1 MIRSNTR
8 LPAMSQVFLRCA
20 LVWLGLG
27 AVAAP
32 GLAADQ
38 LPYQNPNLGVEARI
52 QDLLPR
58 MTLEE
63 KVAQLNLWPNLAELL
78 KHKSIE
84 DDIAITLKQ
93 ITNGVGAI
101 EYDTKLPVEDF
112 TAFQTAVQR
121 FLIEKTR
128 LGIPAL
134 FDGEACHG
142 FVGTNATVF
151 PVPLTLASTWD
162 PALVERVFTAVAL
175 EMRSY
180 GITHAATPVL
190 DLAREPRF
198 GRFDE
203 FYSEDPYL
211 VGQIAVAAIRGLQGR
226 SRAIDGEHLLACAK
240 HFAGHGQPEG
250 GNNMAPANF
259 SERVIREMH
268 CYPFELAVKQANV
281 RTVMASYNEIDGVPS
296 HLNRWLLT
304 DILRGEWG
312 FDGYVISD
320 YDGVSRTMDR
330 QFVCA
335 NPAEAARRA
344 LSAGMDFEL
353 PSTRTNDCFQHLS
366 ALIRSGLVKEAVL
379 DLAVTRM
386 LRNKFLLGLFENPY
400 VAGVERT
407 KQVMNSPAHRALAR
421 EAAEKGMVLLR
432 NENRTLPF
440 DRHAIKH
447 LAVIGPNANAVHYG
461 SYSATTPG
469 ITILDGLRAYG
480 KGQFEVHYA
489 EGFKIYEN
497 DKSIAAVEKTPAAE
511 ERRIAGAVAATRQSD
526 AVLLV
531 MGENE
536 NACHE
541 SWFPDHFGDRNDLT
555 LLGRQNDLVGA
566 VLAVGKPVAVLLI
579 NGRPLAI
586 NELAAKAPAI
596 LEGWY
601 LGQEQGAA
609 VARVLFGDVNPGGKL
624 TVSIP
629 RSVGDLPVY
638 YNHKPLVHEHP
649 YVSGPYSPLYPFGHG
664 LSYTTFRY
672 AKLQVSPAKAK
683 IGRSVDVSVEVSNV
697 GDRAGDEVVQ
707 LYLRDSVSSVS
718 RPVKELKDFLR
729 IALAPSET
737 KTVSFQV
744 TPDKLQFYNL
754 EMKRVV
760 EPGEF
765 QVMVGTSSA
774 ENLKSK
780 FEITE

>member
-1 MIRSNTR
+1 MTNKLIRFVLCLS
-8 LPAMSQVFLRCA
+8 LCIIAS
-20 LVWLGLG
+20 LGS
-27 AVAAP
+27 
-32 GLAADQ
+32 AADQ
-38 LPYQNPNLGVEARI
+38 LPYQNPNLAVEARI
-52 QDLLPR
+52 RDLLPR

-78 KHKSIE
+78 KHKSIA
-84 DDIAITLKQ
+84 DDIALTLQQ

-112 TAFQTAVQR
+112 VTFHTAVQR

-162 PALVERVFTAVAL
+162 PVLVERTFNAVAL

-203 FYSEDPYL
+203 LYSEDPYL
-211 VGQIAVAAIRGLQGR
+211 TAAIAVAAIRGLQGR
-226 SRAIDGEHLLACAK
+226 NRVIDGEHLLACAK
-240 HFAGHGQPEG
+240 HFTGHGQPEG
-250 GNNMAPANF
+250 GSNMSSADF

-268 CYPFELAVKQANV
+268 CYPFEMAVKQANV
-281 RTVMASYNEIDGVPS
+281 RTVMASYNEIDGVPN
-296 HLNRWLLT
+296 HINRWLLT

-320 YDGVSRTMDR
+320 YDGVSRMIDR

-335 NPAEAARRA
+335 SPAEAARRA
-344 LSAGMDFEL
+344 LNAGMDFEL
-353 PSTRTNDCFQHLS
+353 PSTKVNDCFQHLA
-366 ALIRSGLVKEAVL
+366 ALIRSGEVKESVL
-379 DLAVTRM
+379 DQAVVRI

-400 VAGVERT
+400 CAGAAKTR
-407 KQVMNSPAHRALAR
+407 QVMGSPAHRALAR
-421 EAAEKGMVLLR
+421 EAAEKGIVLLK
-432 NENRTLPF
+432 NANRTLPF
-440 DRHAIKH
+440 DRSVIQH
-447 LAVIGPNANAVHYG
+447 LALIGPNADEVHYG
-461 SYSATTPG
+461 SYSAKTPG
-469 ITILDGLRAYG
+469 ISIAQGL
-480 KGQFEVHYA
+480 KEFGQGLFEVHYA

-497 DKSIAAVEKTPAAE
+497 DKSIPALEKTLEAE
-511 ERRIAGAVAATRQSD
+511 DRRIAEAVATAKQCD

-531 MGENE
+531 MGGNE
-536 NACHE
+536 NTCHE
-541 SWFPDHFGDRNDLT
+541 SWFPDHFGDRNDLN
-555 LLGRQNDLVGA
+555 LLGRQNDLARA
-566 VLAVGKPVAVLLI
+566 VLSVGKPSAVLLI
-579 NGRPLAI
+579 NGRPQAV
-586 NELAAKAPAI
+586 NELATNAPAI

-609 VARVLFGDVNPGGKL
+609 VARVLFGEVNPGGKL
-624 TVSIP
+624 TVTIP

-649 YVSGPYSPLYPFGHG
+649 YISGPYSPLYPFGHG

-672 AKLQVSPAKAK
+672 DKLQVSPAKAK
-683 IGRSVDVSVEVSNV
+683 MGQSVTVSVAVRNT

-707 LYLRDSVSSVS
+707 LYVRDLVGSVS
-718 RPVKELKDFLR
+718 RPVKELKDFQR
-729 IALAPSET
+729 ITLAPGES

-744 TPDKLQFYNL
+744 TPDKLHFYNL

-765 QVMVGTSSA
+765 QVMVGTSST